1 MNKISMVIQ
10 EDKNKFLLSAN
21 NTYNLKK
28 GIIKKLLSNIPYSLF
43 LGMFYP
49 FSVMLGVLLFK
60 NSTNGITS
68 DNFLFGLSFLFVF
81 TVGVMLLV
89 FSSSVLVSFYYYKN
103 NIDKRKDLINEF
115 FLDDFL
121 KSQISYNILKILKD
135 ELNEEQYK
143 FLKYSSKNLIT
154 YQSLDN
160 FIKNLNNVNK
170 IIEDTNDK
178 T

>member
-1 MNKISMVIQ
+1 MKNILMMVQ

-43 LGMFYP
+43 LGIFYP
-49 FSVMLGVLLFK
+49 FSVIIGVLLLK

-68 DNFLFGLSFLFVF
+68 DNFFFGLGFLFVF
-81 TVGVMLLV
+81 TVGIMLLV

-103 NIDKRKDLINEF
+103 NIEKRKNLINEC

-121 KSQISYNILKILKD
+121 KSQISNDISNILKD

-154 YQSLDN
+154 YQVLEN
-160 FIKNLNNVNK
+160 FIKNLKNVNK
-170 IIEDTNDK
+170 IINDTNNS
-178 T
+178 